1 MRAVAPDIDIQLCS
15 VFVNSLVPHHHIEFD
30 KKAQM
35 HSPSSSNNMFTGK
48 SNVWGNSQMTR
59 LFILTLTIAGLQF
72 TWGVEMSYVNVY
84 LLSLGMSKSTI
95 SLVWAMG
102 PLAGLVTQ
110 PVVGLL
116 SDSCTSRYGR
126 RRPFMVVGSLFVSLS
141 LVTMAWATE
150 LSPILFFLNKSISTR
165 VIAVFSV
172 FLTDFSINT
181 VQACCRALIVDILP
195 ASLQQAGNGWAAR
208 QTAVGHL
215 IGYFLGF
222 LNLVHITNGW
232 MGDTQLK
239 CLCVISSAAL
249 LLTVGI
255 TSMLTR
261 EQVLVKTEQHE
272 PVTLKSVLSHTCG
285 IFTTIFKTATTLP
298 PRMKRIVSVQFFAWY
313 GWFSFLY
320 YSSTWIGEVYQRQ
333 HGGVDE
339 DGDKVGKVGRI
350 GSMSLTVFSVVS
362 LIASFVMPF
371 LATNTVFRYKPRLTS
386 IWTGAHIVFSLAM
399 FSTLY
404 VGSVGAATAVI
415 ASCGYSWAITTW
427 APFALMGEEIH
438 RLEGTPLP
446 ISQEINETDQLGP
459 NSSATSDAKHTGV
472 YLGIHN
478 IAISAPQF
486 VCTFVSSFVFFLLE
500 GEGDGGRA
508 IAVTFQIGGVMTLI
522 AAYISR
528 AL

>member
-1 MRAVAPDIDIQLCS
+1 M
-15 VFVNSLVPHHHIEFD
+15 VPNRTLSHHH
-30 KKAQM
+30 KM
-35 HSPSSSNNMFTGK
+35 LTGK
-48 SNVWGNSQMTR
+48 SNVWGNNQMMR

-110 PVVGLL
+110 PVVGFL
-116 SDSCTSRYGR
+116 SDSCTSSYGR
-126 RRPFMVVGSLFVSLS
+126 RRPFMIVGSLFVSLS
-141 LVTMAWATE
+141 LISMAWAAE
-150 LSPILFFLNKSISTR
+150 LSPVLFFLDKDNSTR
-165 VIAVFSV
+165 VIAVLSV

-181 VQACCRALIVDILP
+181 VQACCRALIVDVLP

-222 LNLVHITNGW
+222 LNLVDLTWGL
-232 MGDTQLK
+232 MGNTQLK
-239 CLCVISSAAL
+239 CLCIVSSAAL
-249 LLTVGI
+249 LLTVGV
-255 TSMLTR
+255 TSLLTT

-272 PVTLKSVLSHTCG
+272 PVTIRSVLIHTRG
-285 IFTTIFKTATTLP
+285 IFTSILQTATTLP
-298 PRMKRIVSVQFFAWY
+298 PRMKRIVFVQFFAWY

-333 HGGVDE
+333 HGKVGD
-339 DGDKVGKVGRI
+339 DGDNVGKVGRI
-350 GSMSLTVFSVVS
+350 GSMSLTVFSIVS
-362 LIASFVMPF
+362 LVASFVMPF
-371 LATNTVFRYKPRLTS
+371 LTTNTVLRYKPRLTS
-386 IWTGAHIVFSLAM
+386 VWTGAHLVFSMAM

-404 VGSVGAATAVI
+404 VGSVGAATTVI

-438 RLEGTPLP
+438 KLEDVQLP
-446 ISQEINETDQLGP
+446 VSQDINETDHLGP
-459 NSSATSDAKHTGV
+459 TARADSDAKHTGV

-500 GEGDGGRA
+500 GDGDGGRA

-528 AL
+528 KL

>member
-1 MRAVAPDIDIQLCS
+1 MA
-15 VFVNSLVPHHHIEFD
+15 
-30 KKAQM
+30 
-35 HSPSSSNNMFTGK
+35 
-48 SNVWGNSQMTR
+48 R

-84 LLSLGMSKSTI
+84 LLSLGMSKSSV

-116 SDSCTSRYGR
+116 SDSCSSRYGR
-126 RRPFMVVGSLFVSLS
+126 RRPFMIVGSVFVCLS
-141 LVTMAWATE
+141 LVTMAWAAE
-150 LSPILFFLNKSISTR
+150 LSPVLFFLDESVATR
-165 VIAVFSV
+165 VIAILSV
-172 FLTDFSINT
+172 FVTDFSINT

-222 LNLVHITNGW
+222 LNLVEITHGW
-232 MGDTQLK
+232 IGDTQLK
-239 CLCVISSAAL
+239 CLCIVSSAAL
-249 LLTVGI
+249 VVTVGA

-261 EQVLVKTEQHE
+261 EQVLVKSEQHE
-272 PVTLKSVLSHTCG
+272 NVTLKSVVSHTCG
-285 IFTTIFKTATTLP
+285 IFTSIFKTATTLP

-320 YSSTWIGEVYQRQ
+320 YSSTWVGEVYQRQ
-333 HGGVDE
+333 HGQVGDDE
-339 DGDKVGKVGRI
+339 DNVGRVGRI
-350 GSMSLTVFSVVS
+350 GSMSLTVFSIVS
-362 LIASFVMPF
+362 LVASFVMPF
-371 LATNTVFRYKPRLTS
+371 LATNTLLRYKPRLTS
-386 IWTGAHIVFSLAM
+386 IWTGAHLVFSLAM
-399 FSTLY
+399 FCTLY
-404 VGSVGAATAVI
+404 VGSVGAATAVVGL
-415 ASCGYSWAITTW
+415 CGYSWAITTW

-438 RLEGTPLP
+438 RLEDPPLP
-446 ISQEINETDQLGP
+446 IFQGTEETDSLG
-459 NSSATSDAKHTGV
+459 ATPRTPSDSKHTGV

-486 VCTFVSSFVFFLLE
+486 LCTFVSSFVFFLFE
-500 GEGDGGRA
+500 GEGDGGHA
-508 IAVTFQIGGVMTLI
+508 IAVTFQLGGVMTLV
-522 AAYISR
+522 AAYLST